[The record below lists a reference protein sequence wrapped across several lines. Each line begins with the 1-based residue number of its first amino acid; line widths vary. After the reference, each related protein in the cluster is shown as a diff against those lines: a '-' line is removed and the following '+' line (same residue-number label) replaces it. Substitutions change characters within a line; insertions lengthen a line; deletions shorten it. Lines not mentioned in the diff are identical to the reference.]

1 MAASVTGRPDSAA
14 AVAAGSESD
23 VRKVSQW
30 VSTCSKKLMNLQKLW
45 PQGNCCTVETV
56 GLAILYILIRKPPI
70 FTFSVQPVNQECLVP
85 AVRRD
90 VSVCTGLHVTTSV
103 ESVSVHQGGE
113 ESSVTKVQRDC
124 GVLAT
129 PGGQSLSCYFNNE
142 LVTFSNVC
150 MHGED

>member
-1 MAASVTGRPDSAA
+1 M
-14 AVAAGSESD
+14 
-23 VRKVSQW
+23 
-30 VSTCSKKLMNLQKLW
+30 
-45 PQGNCCTVETV
+45 ETV

-124 GVLAT
+124 GALAT
-129 PGGQSLSCYFNNE
+129 PAGQSLS
-142 LVTFSNVC
+142 
-150 MHGED
+150 